1 MIREGLGLNLF
12 SIRNYLD
19 TEEHFLE
26 AAKKLKEM
34 GYSYMQFSGAPF
46 NAEMIKRVIDATGMK
61 VVLTHVPMDRILN
74 DTEALMDEHASI
86 GCYNIGLGMMPI
98 DAMKDEA
105 LCRETIEK
113 LNDAGKRMAARGFK
127 FFYHHHHFEFFKF
140 GEKSVFDM
148 LIDAPYINFTLDTYW
163 IQYGGNDVVETIKK
177 LKGRIECVHLKD
189 YMIAVNAEGKGFE
202 PRFAPVG
209 DGNIDFARAIE
220 AARESG
226 AKYFLVVQD
235 NAAVLPDTLGQVERS
250 VRYVAE
256 NLI

>member
-1 MIREGLGLNLF
+1 MIKEGLGLNLF

-26 AAKKLKEM
+26 AAKALKEM
-34 GYSYMQFSGAPF
+34 GYSYIQFSGAPF
-46 NAEMIKRVIDATGMK
+46 DPQMIKRVIDATGLK

-105 LCRETIEK
+105 LCRETIDK
-113 LNDAGKRMAARGFK
+113 LNEAGKKMAARGFK
-127 FFYHHHHFEFFKF
+127 FFYHHHHGEFFKF

-163 IQYGGNDVVETIKK
+163 VKYGGYDSIDYMNKIGADRMTNI
-177 LKGRIECVHLKD
+177 HLKD
-189 YMIAVNAEGKGFE
+189 MQTE
-202 PRFAPVG
+202 PQGPICAIGNGIMNFAP
-209 DGNIDFARAIE
+209 I
-220 AARESG
+220 
-226 AKYFLVVQD
+226 
-235 NAAVLPDTLGQVERS
+235 
-250 VRYVAE
+250 VAHAE
-256 NLI
+256 KIGV